1 MRTRSQQYSQQVFKQ
16 LEQLDFEEEAKKQAS
31 EKTKSKVPT
40 EADINLKKAE
50 LEKQYGSLCH
60 KFPLMV
66 LRSGL
71 AQATAFV
78 WVKSKNNENSPSGVF
93 LRDLSR
99 LTNGSEGESA
109 SAFQQRINALDLA
122 QYQRTTRQILAASLW
137 YKRFAESLLGV
148 AGDTNDG

>member
-1 MRTRSQQYSQQVFKQ
+1 MRTRSQQYSQQVFEQ
-16 LEQLDFEEEAKKQAS
+16 LSRLDFEAEARRQAQPNALTDTQLND
-31 EKTKSKVPT
+31 EKAKL
-40 EADINLKKAE
+40 A
-50 LEKQYGSLCH
+50 KQYGSLCH

-78 WVKSKNNENSPSGVF
+78 WVKSKNNENSPYGVF

-122 QYQRTTRQILAASLW
+122 QYQRTTRQILAASIW